1 MIFGIDIK
9 GLRRLPGAVLSW
21 WFGELAGLLPQR
33 LRRFLSDGNE
43 ALFFEFSGS
52 EIVVLRRLNGRTE
65 QLARLNAGDDAGE
78 QRAEIRR
85 VAGDRTMRR
94 AEIVLSLSAEQVLRK
109 TLDLPLASESSLEEL
124 LFFELDRQT
133 PFKPDQVQ
141 YDFTVVER
149 DRAEQR
155 LRVELVVATRDIVD
169 KVVEQASAW
178 GLVPAAVTV
187 SSADGV
193 AEQRINLLSRDGR
206 AVTSRGGRSLVS
218 ALVLLLVVLSA
229 VAVYLPLK
237 EQGRAAAAAEIVL
250 ADIRVAAEE
259 AVRLRDELDR
269 IVKASGFLAE
279 RKQSAP
285 KVTAILADLTRAL
298 PDDTW
303 LFELQ
308 IKGGE
313 MRARGYS
320 PAASSILEIV
330 ERSPVFQ
337 DVRFTSPVTRV
348 PGIDKERFDL
358 TFSLSKE
365 EAG

>member
-1 MIFGIDIK
+1 M
-9 GLRRLPGAVLSW
+9 PGAVLSW
-21 WFGELAGLLPQR
+21 WFAELAELMPQR

-43 ALFFEFSGS
+43 ALFFQFSGS
-52 EIVVLRRLNGRTE
+52 EIVVLHSLNGRTE
-65 QLARLNAGDDAGE
+65 ELARLNAGDDAGE
-78 QRAEIRR
+78 QRAAISR

-94 AEIVLSLSAEQVLRK
+94 AEIVLSVPEEQVLRK

-149 DRAEQR
+149 DRAAQR

-178 GLVPAAVTV
+178 GLAAAAVTV
-187 SSADGV
+187 SSGEGV
-193 AEQRINLLSRDGR
+193 AGQRINLLSRDDR
-206 AVTSRGGRSLVS
+206 AAAARGGRSVVP
-218 ALVLLLVVLSA
+218 ALVLLLAVLSA
-229 VAVYLPLK
+229 VAIYLPLK
-237 EQGRAAAAAEIVL
+237 EQSRAAAAAERML
-250 ADIRVAAEE
+250 ADTRVAAEE
-259 AVRLRDELDR
+259 AARLRDELER

-285 KVTAILADLTRAL
+285 MMTAVLADLTRAL
-298 PDDTW
+298 PDETW

-308 IKGGE
+308 MRGGE
-313 MRARGYS
+313 LRARGYS
-320 PAASSILEIV
+320 PAAASVLEIV
-330 ERSPVFQ
+330 ERNPVFQ
-337 DVRFTSPVTRV
+337 GARFASPVTRV
-348 PGIDKERFDL
+348 PGIDRERFDL

-365 EAG
+365 KAR